1 MKNNNDYSFI
11 ASKFDE
17 EGIVCADELSLDK
30 ILSTGSENDKVVKFK
45 RKKRGAKALIS
56 LVACIAIIAV
66 TVSGVNAGY
75 SARYDKADDIITF
88 SSYHQINA
96 LLSRLNGGLFSNFN
110 VKKAVDIAGFGYDA
124 LIETADTEAVNES
137 TGIGTVSHSS
147 TNKQVES
154 VDEADVIKTDG
165 KYIYY
170 LSNYEITIYTA
181 DGKNSR
187 QVGKINN
194 FYALFDEM
202 YIVGDRLIAISG
214 NDVKADDNTLFS
226 STVSIYDITD
236 RTNPVLENKFS
247 QSGSCTSS
255 RMIGEYLYLV
265 SSYYVDDKEIPCVC
279 YGDADP
285 LKLSYKDIYCMPC
298 VDSSAFVVVSAI
310 NISDVKAKTKT
321 KAIIGCNGDIYCSE
335 KNLYLLNEKH
345 NYSHKKGES
354 SVSTNIIRIGLN
366 GLKLD
371 FNGKATVRGYV
382 ESQYSLD
389 EKDGYLRV
397 ATSDYHANNLYILN
411 DKMRQV
417 GAVEGY
423 AQGESIQAVRYIDS
437 FAYVITYEQTD
448 PLFIIDLSDP
458 EKPEITGSV
467 KITGF
472 SDNLI
477 PVDENTLLGVGY
489 ADNSEYIKLALFD
502 ISNKNEPK
510 VLDSKIYD
518 YTSDAQRNIK
528 ALLINKESGYFAFAY
543 DTPVYYDVTEKR
555 KYDYISG
562 IVTFEVQKN
571 KLIETNNFKSDS
583 AIFLGRCVYIGDE
596 IYALTIED
604 EMLVFNMAE

>member
-17 EGIVCADELSLDK
+17 EGIACTDDLNLDK
-30 ILSTGSENDKVVKFK
+30 ILSTGSDNNKIVKFK
-45 RKKRGAKALIS
+45 KKKRGVKALIS
-56 LVACIAIIAV
+56 LVACIAFIAV
-66 TVSGVNAGY
+66 SVSGVNYQTYAKY
-75 SARYDKADDIITF
+75 EMSEDIISF
-88 SSYHQINA
+88 SSYYQINA
-96 LLSRLNGGLFSNFN
+96 LLSRLNGGLFPAFN
-110 VKKAVDIAGFGYDA
+110 INKSAGYDM
-124 LIETADTEAVNES
+124 LEETADIAVSES
-137 TGIGTVSHSS
+137 AASDGSLSHSS
-147 TNKQVES
+147 TNKQVDS
-154 VDEADVIKTDG
+154 VDEADVVKTDG

-181 DGKNSR
+181 EGKNSR
-187 QVGKINN
+187 QIGKINN
-194 FYALFDEM
+194 FYSLFDDM
-202 YIVGDRLIAISG
+202 YIAGDRLIAISG

-236 RTNPVLENKFS
+236 RANPKLENKFS
-247 QSGSCTSS
+247 QSGSYTSS

-265 SSYYVDDKEIPCVC
+265 SSYYTGDKAMPYVAC
-279 YGDADP
+279 GDAEP
-285 LKLSYKDIYCMPC
+285 LKLSYKDIYCMPS
-298 VDSSAFVVVSAI
+298 VDSAGFVVVSAI
-310 NISDVKAKTKT
+310 NISDVKSKTKT
-321 KAIIGCNGDIYCSE
+321 KAIIGCNEDIYCSE
-335 KNLYLLNEKH
+335 DNLYLLNEKYD
-345 NYSHKKGES
+345 YSHKSGES
-354 SVSTNIIRIGLN
+354 TVSTNIVRIGLN

-382 ESQYSLD
+382 ENQYSLD

-397 ATSDYHANNLYILN
+397 ATSDYYANNLYILN
-411 DKMRQV
+411 NKMKQV

-448 PLFIIDLSDP
+448 PLFIIDLSDA

-489 ADNSEYIKLALFD
+489 ADNSENIKLALFD

-510 VLDSKIYD
+510 VLDSKVYD
-518 YTSDAQRNIK
+518 CTSEAQNNIK

-543 DTPVYYDVTEKR
+543 DTPVYDDTSEER
-555 KYDYISG
+555 EYDYISG
-562 IVTFEVQKN
+562 IITFEVKKN
-571 KLIETNNFKSDS
+571 KLIETNNFKSES

-604 EMLVFNMAE
+604 KMLVFNMAE